1 MNNFQE
7 DKISIYNNLCD
18 NYFSIIND
26 LIDFSSQNKIIPIK
40 MNFYVPLFKDYLN
53 NNKTEVI
60 QNSLKILLEYKNEIL
75 NFSID
80 SLSQNNS
87 NIIEIKEILNKNN
100 LSKEIEI
107 FNLFIEIKDN
117 AILKLKL
124 EDREIVK
131 EYIELIIL
139 ILEKIK
145 NLFI

>member
-26 LIDFSSQNKIIPIK
+26 LIDFSSQNKIIPTK

-60 QNSLKILLEYKNEIL
+60 QNSIKILLEYKNEIL

-139 ILEKIK
+139 IIKKIK

>member
-26 LIDFSSQNKIIPIK
+26 LIDFSSQNKIIPTK

-60 QNSLKILLEYKNEIL
+60 QNSIKILLEYKNEIL
-75 NFSID
+75 NFSIEN
-80 SLSQNNS
+80 LSQNNQ
-87 NIIEIKEILNKNN
+87 NIIEIKKMLNNNN
-100 LSKEIEI
+100 LNKEIEI

-117 AILKLKL
+117 AIQKLKL